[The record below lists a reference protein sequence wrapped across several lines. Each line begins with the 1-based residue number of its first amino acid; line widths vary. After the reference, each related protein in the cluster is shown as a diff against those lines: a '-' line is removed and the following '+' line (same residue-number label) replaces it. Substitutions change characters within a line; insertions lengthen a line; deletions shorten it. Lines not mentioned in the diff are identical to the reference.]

1 MSSLKEVIVF
11 TPDMDS
17 MRSFYENGVGLR
29 TTIADPHWTRFETG
43 GAMLAL
49 HPLPGGRERE
59 IELAFET
66 AAIDAEVERLRAH
79 GVETGEIRS
88 GSSGRVI
95 QFRDLEG
102 NRLSLKQPADRDRAT
117 GEAAPEPEIEVA
129 PALAQ
134 VVINCRDLAGALAF
148 YRERLGLKVTYEAAH
163 WVELDSGVTRLALHS
178 RPTGLNHPLHAAQRV
193 AYCLEAPDLDVWV
206 EEMRARGL
214 HFATAPIE
222 EEFGLYAEALD
233 PDGNVVVFRAPRETP
248 SLEEELAEPF
258 ESDEVPHVVAIR
270 KPVLKGVKA
279 VSRVVLRPEYHEPKS
294 GKLKLE
300 DELEPEGDVEPRRGV
315 VSTRGGGPE
324 RTRLRPK
331 NTRDPKRARAKPAIG
346 RLKKAEQKTIANQ
359 KRAAAS
365 TSKTRPV
372 KREVA
377 RTTRSR

>member
-1 MSSLKEVIVF
+1 MSRLKEVIVF
-11 TPDMDS
+11 TPEMDS

-29 TTIADPHWTRFETG
+29 TTIADPHWTSFETG
-43 GAMLAL
+43 GASLAL
-49 HPLPGGRERE
+49 HPLPDGRERE
-59 IELAFET
+59 IELGFET
-66 AAIDAEVERLRAH
+66 PAIEAELDRLRAH
-79 GVETGEIRS
+79 GVEIGEIRS
-88 GSSGRVI
+88 GSFGRVV

-102 NRLSLKQPADRDRAT
+102 NRLSLKQPADRGRAT
-117 GEAAPEPEIEVA
+117 GLAAAEPAIEVD

-134 VVINCRDLAGALAF
+134 VVINCKDLAGALVF
-148 YRERLGLKVTYEAAH
+148 YRERLGLKVAYEGAH
-163 WVELDSGVTRLALHS
+163 WVELDSGVTRLALHA

-193 AYCLEAPDLDVWV
+193 AYCFEAPDLDTWV

-222 EEFGLYAEALD
+222 EEFGLYAEAID
-233 PDGNVVVFRAPRETP
+233 PDGNVVVFRAPREAP

-270 KPVLKGVKA
+270 KPVLKGAKA
-279 VSRVVLRPEYHEPKS
+279 VSRVVLKPEYHEPKA
-294 GKLKLE
+294 GKAKLE
-300 DELEPEGDVEPRRGV
+300 DEFESEGDVEPRRGV

-324 RTRLRPK
+324 RTRLKPK
-331 NTRDPKRARAKPAIG
+331 NTHDPKRARAKPAIG

-359 KRAAAS
+359 KRAAAA